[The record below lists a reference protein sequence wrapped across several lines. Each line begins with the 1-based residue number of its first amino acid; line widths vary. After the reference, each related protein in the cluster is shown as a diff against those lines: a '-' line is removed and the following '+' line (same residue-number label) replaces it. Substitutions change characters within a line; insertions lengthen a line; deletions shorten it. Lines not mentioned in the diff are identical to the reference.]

1 MGQKCLF
8 SRQKNHGRYGI
19 QNELKSY
26 SKLHL
31 PLMANSSFEFLDFDN
46 TEIAFSYKS
55 DKELKRLKWLF
66 RVMNNSGLV
75 SLGSRLT
82 PALLKWRIP
91 FVRSIV
97 KATIFKQFVGGESIM
112 DTQSVIDLLYKYGTL
127 TILDYGAEAKTSEE
141 DLDAVVHETIR
152 AIELAASNNSVPVI
166 STKITALADNV
177 LLTKIQ
183 SGVTLSEKEE
193 TDKSQLFQRLDTI
206 CKKAYD
212 LKVGV
217 MVDAEE
223 SWMQDTID
231 SLVDE
236 MMLSYNKKEV
246 IVYNTFQLYRKDKLA
261 YLKASYEKAM
271 DEKYLLGAKLVRG
284 AYMEKERKYA
294 EQNGMECMIQN
305 SKEET
310 DIDYNKAVTFC
321 VDHYENISS
330 VCASH
335 NAKSNRLQAHIIEKR
350 KIEIRHPH
358 LNFCQLYGMSDNLT
372 FNLAKAGYNVAKYV
386 PYGPLKE
393 VVPYLIRRAQENTA
407 VTSDMSR
414 ELTFIS
420 TEIARRGL

>member
-31 PLMANSSFEFLDFDN
+31 TLMANSSFEFLDFDN